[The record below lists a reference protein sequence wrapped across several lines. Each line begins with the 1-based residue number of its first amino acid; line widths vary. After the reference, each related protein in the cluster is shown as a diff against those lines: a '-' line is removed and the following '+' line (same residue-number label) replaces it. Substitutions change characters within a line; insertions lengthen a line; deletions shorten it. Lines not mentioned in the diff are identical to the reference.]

1 LEKNYAKLFN
11 NISDLLT
18 NRDFFQKYLFDTK
31 HFTRKRNLPFQ
42 TVVLLILR
50 LLKSSLQ
57 TELKGFYT
65 EVFKQDEV
73 VNWVSDA
80 ALSKARQK
88 IKSDLFSDLSD
99 TVAEAFYSLTG
110 GDRWKGYR
118 LLGVDGSEI
127 NLPSSKQLLKDF
139 GKHHTNSVGTKIP
152 QARVSFLT
160 DVLNKITIDASIES
174 FRTGEQTMLADHLDC
189 VKHTDLLTADAN
201 YGHFWVLKKVA
212 DTGADYCFRISKSS
226 DFVKGFI
233 ASGMKDV
240 VLDWHPSKSTR
251 ASCRKNNVDEKH
263 MKVRLVLIEL
273 ENEIEILVT
282 SLLDQQL
289 FSYQD
294 MQGLYNTRWAV
305 EEEFKKFMQRLVV
318 EYFSSLK
325 TNGVRQDFHA
335 NVFMLNVVSLL
346 THESNKKVLED
357 SKNLKFRRCIN
368 WTSAL
373 GDVRQRLAL
382 LFLRSAK
389 IVERIIRSLTKSFE
403 INTEPIKPNRRFNR
417 DKRKKGARKKAF
429 ICYKP
434 AW

>member
-1 LEKNYAKLFN
+1 MEKNYAKLFK
-11 NISDLLT
+11 NISNLLT
-18 NRDFFQKYLFDTK
+18 NRDFFQKYLFSSK
-31 HFTRKRNLPFQ
+31 HFTRERSLPFQ

-57 TELKGFYT
+57 TELKSYYT

-73 VNWVSDA
+73 TNWVSDA

-88 IKSDLFSDLSD
+88 IKFDLFVDLSH
-99 TVAEAFYSLTG
+99 TAAEAFYSLVG

-127 NLPSSKQLLKDF
+127 NLPSSKQLLNDF
-139 GKHHTNSVGTKIP
+139 GKHHTNSVGTEIP

-160 DVLNKITIDASIES
+160 DVLNKVTIDASIES
-174 FRTGEQTMLADHLDC
+174 FRTGEQTMLASHLNY
-189 VKHTDLLTADAN
+189 VGHTDLLTADAN
-201 YGHFWVLKKVA
+201 YGHFWVLKKV
-212 DTGADYCFRISKSS
+212 TLSGAHYCFRVSKSS
-226 DFVKGFI
+226 NFVKEFI

-240 VLDWHPSKSTR
+240 VLDWYPSKSTKE
-251 ASCRKNNVDEKH
+251 SCRKNNVDQEP
-263 MKVRLVLIEL
+263 MRVRLVLIEL
-273 ENEIEILVT
+273 ENETEILVT
-282 SLLDQQL
+282 SLLDQQK
-289 FSYQD
+289 FNYFD
-294 MQGLYNTRWAV
+294 MQELYNTRWAV
-305 EEEFKKFMQRLVV
+305 EEEFKKFMQRLVI

-325 TNGVRQDFHA
+325 TNGIRQDFYA

-346 THESNKKVLED
+346 TYESNKKVFKN

-373 GDVRQRLAL
+373 GDIRQRFVL
-382 LFLRSAK
+382 LFLRSK
-389 IVERIIRSLTKSFE
+389 KKVEHIINSLTRSFE